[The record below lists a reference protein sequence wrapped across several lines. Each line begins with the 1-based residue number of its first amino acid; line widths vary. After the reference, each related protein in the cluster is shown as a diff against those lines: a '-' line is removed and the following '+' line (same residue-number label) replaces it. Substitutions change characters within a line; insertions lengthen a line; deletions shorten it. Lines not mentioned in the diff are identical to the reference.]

1 MAATSGLAVRMSWA
15 ASRPLV
21 WSQSVG
27 SEATISKS
35 SPSASEEAGDPV
47 LERRRAG
54 DALEHGDGV
63 AGLELLGHELAGELA
78 AGQVVGGDERG
89 LAVPAGDVVVD
100 EDDLDAGV
108 DRLLERVLDVRAGRA

>member
-1 MAATSGLAVRMSWA
+1 MSWA

-27 SEATISKS
+27 SEATISKLVAE
-35 SPSASEEAGDPV
+35 PFDEPVDPV

-54 DALEHGDGV
+54 DAFEHGDGV
-63 AGLELLGHELAGELA
+63 ARLELAGHELAGEHT

-89 LAVPAGDVVVD
+89 LAVPVGDVVVD
-100 EDDLDAGV
+100 ED
-108 DRLLERVLDVRAGRA
+108 RP